1 MAVKQVRYVT
11 DSEWEEML
19 KEQEQYMREMKKIND
34 QYRFET
40 RQKLAKKRKRNL
52 KGQFIPKDV

>member
-1 MAVKQVRYVT
+1 
-11 DSEWEEML
+11 
-19 KEQEQYMREMKKIND
+19 MKKIND

-52 KGQFIPKDV
+52 KGQFIPKDG